1 MGAIPDDESDVD
13 HAAPNSSPVEVITGQ
28 QPTIKTVY
36 EGPSKCDCCINWVEE
51 PPTDIGPSIEH
62 KPESKRHALLT
73 RMRRSHDNDG
83 EPFVLDSIVVQ
94 SAYLKALLGKVFM
107 GYNGITTSLERLVFK
122 APFRPFFYEWDRLRE
137 AVMQEQDPVSREH
150 GRLLRTTLKA
160 DLNDTLALSK
170 DHARNG
176 VITFKTLWT
185 IFRPGIDV
193 YASKEGFHAMYRLAG
208 STYRTICG
216 ARVYRLDL
224 RHVDFDGK
232 GFGYKKTELDI
243 QSFEGTV
250 AVASISPC
258 PADLY
263 PGIEHVRNHL
273 QRRGR
278 LFEELQM
285 NRCSYRSYR
294 GLADLPMDPNQT
306 NRLRAVQKVHVDG
319 RIIIDEDSYSTYNTF
334 ERNWLSPLNLASISA
349 KWNVSDNTHDAHK
362 ARLTG
367 IHRGPSTPRPP
378 TDLLDESDMEYM
390 LNQIPIP
397 MPMPMPM
404 PIGVQSVQPPE
415 GLLYLCD
422 PQVRG
427 YSFKTKKWAS
437 FWVDL
442 IEDVKWNEDAFESLV
457 LPSNHKRLML
467 SFVDS
472 QIRNKGL
479 FDDVIEGKGQG
490 IVILLEGSPGVGK
503 TLTAEALADRLRKPL
518 YAMSIAELGNTPND
532 LEARLMMI
540 LEMAVRWDAVVLLDE
555 SDVFLEKRS
564 ADNLHRNGVVAIF
577 LRLLEYFRGVLFM
590 TTNRVRAMDPAF
602 QSRIHLKIQYPELRE
617 EARREIWGR
626 MMGLSGMESGLKEGE
641 VEALARLE
649 LNGRE
654 IKNLVKSAQLL
665 ASCEAVPLSMEHIQA
680 VLEVTKR
687 DVVNGS
693 GDAV

>member
-1 MGAIPDDESDVD
+1 
-13 HAAPNSSPVEVITGQ
+13 
-28 QPTIKTVY
+28 
-36 EGPSKCDCCINWVEE
+36 
-51 PPTDIGPSIEH
+51 
-62 KPESKRHALLT
+62 
-73 RMRRSHDNDG
+73 MR
-83 EPFVLDSIVVQ
+83 L
-94 SAYLKALLGKVFM
+94 
-107 GYNGITTSLERLVFK
+107 
-122 APFRPFFYEWDRLRE
+122 
-137 AVMQEQDPVSREH
+137 
-150 GRLLRTTLKA
+150 
-160 DLNDTLALSK
+160 
-170 DHARNG
+170 
-176 VITFKTLWT
+176 
-185 IFRPGIDV
+185 
-193 YASKEGFHAMYRLAG
+193 
-208 STYRTICG
+208 
-216 ARVYRLDL
+216 
-224 RHVDFDGK
+224 
-232 GFGYKKTELDI
+232 
-243 QSFEGTV
+243 
-250 AVASISPC
+250 
-258 PADLY
+258 
-263 PGIEHVRNHL
+263 
-273 QRRGR
+273 
-278 LFEELQM
+278 
-285 NRCSYRSYR
+285 
-294 GLADLPMDPNQT
+294 
-306 NRLRAVQKVHVDG
+306 
-319 RIIIDEDSYSTYNTF
+319 
-334 ERNWLSPLNLASISA
+334 
-349 KWNVSDNTHDAHK
+349 
-362 ARLTG
+362 
-367 IHRGPSTPRPP
+367 
-378 TDLLDESDMEYM
+378 
-390 LNQIPIP
+390 
-397 MPMPMPM
+397 
-404 PIGVQSVQPPE
+404 
-415 GLLYLCD
+415 
-422 PQVRG
+422 
-427 YSFKTKKWAS
+427 AS

-479 FDDVIEGKGQG
+479 FDDVIEGKGKLRMILEPIYHLLHVTGQG

-503 TLTAEALADRLRKPL
+503 TLTAEARKPVPPSFKLPHPNTPTTAVADRLRKPL

-626 MMGLSGMESGLKEGE
+626 MVGLSGMESGLKEGQ

>member
-1 MGAIPDDESDVD
+1 M
-13 HAAPNSSPVEVITGQ
+13 
-28 QPTIKTVY
+28 
-36 EGPSKCDCCINWVEE
+36 
-51 PPTDIGPSIEH
+51 
-62 KPESKRHALLT
+62 
-73 RMRRSHDNDG
+73 
-83 EPFVLDSIVVQ
+83 
-94 SAYLKALLGKVFM
+94 
-107 GYNGITTSLERLVFK
+107 
-122 APFRPFFYEWDRLRE
+122 
-137 AVMQEQDPVSREH
+137 
-150 GRLLRTTLKA
+150 
-160 DLNDTLALSK
+160 
-170 DHARNG
+170 
-176 VITFKTLWT
+176 
-185 IFRPGIDV
+185 
-193 YASKEGFHAMYRLAG
+193 
-208 STYRTICG
+208 
-216 ARVYRLDL
+216 
-224 RHVDFDGK
+224 
-232 GFGYKKTELDI
+232 
-243 QSFEGTV
+243 
-250 AVASISPC
+250 
-258 PADLY
+258 
-263 PGIEHVRNHL
+263 
-273 QRRGR
+273 
-278 LFEELQM
+278 
-285 NRCSYRSYR
+285 
-294 GLADLPMDPNQT
+294 
-306 NRLRAVQKVHVDG
+306 
-319 RIIIDEDSYSTYNTF
+319 
-334 ERNWLSPLNLASISA
+334 
-349 KWNVSDNTHDAHK
+349 
-362 ARLTG
+362 
-367 IHRGPSTPRPP
+367 
-378 TDLLDESDMEYM
+378 
-390 LNQIPIP
+390 
-397 MPMPMPM
+397 
-404 PIGVQSVQPPE
+404 QPPE

-626 MMGLSGMESGLKEGE
+626 MVGLSGMESGLKEGQ